1 MKKALEYLYIFSKFS
16 TSLILLISILVVVYF
31 FYISFK
37 NQEKST
43 NDQTEIFY
51 EKLNQNSEEI
61 YKVLK
66 KVEITDS
73 ALVEIK
79 KLLQKTPEEN
89 NLQQINELNI
99 KIIELNSRLESISID
114 LKEIK
119 TLNNAKQKN
128 ESLASNNKSSILEKN
143 KSQIAKLTILKFENN
158 LDFTEELSVLQNLND
173 AKKNHIFEK
182 INLINLKNYRG
193 NLFLKKTFSKE
204 SDIFLK
210 NKIDNNN
217 VITNSLMELVLVEP
231 SKKNNIKNNEINILK
246 EIIYLLEQKNYNSSY
261 EKISIINDYE
271 NYFSNTIKQ
280 LKIAMEF
287 IKLIERVS

>member
-99 KIIELNSRLESISID
+99 KIIELNSKLESISID

>member
-1 MKKALEYLYIFSKFS
+1 M
-16 TSLILLISILVVVYF
+16 
-31 FYISFK
+31 
-37 NQEKST
+37 
-43 NDQTEIFY
+43 
-51 EKLNQNSEEI
+51 
-61 YKVLK
+61 
-66 KVEITDS
+66 
-73 ALVEIK
+73 
-79 KLLQKTPEEN
+79 
-89 NLQQINELNI
+89 
-99 KIIELNSRLESISID
+99 
-114 LKEIK
+114 
-119 TLNNAKQKN
+119 
-128 ESLASNNKSSILEKN
+128 
-143 KSQIAKLTILKFENN
+143 
-158 LDFTEELSVLQNLND
+158 QNLND

>member
-16 TSLILLISILVVVYF
+16 TSLILLISILVLVYF

-99 KIIELNSRLESISID
+99 KIIELNSKLESISID

-193 NLFLKKTFSKE
+193 TLFLKKTFSKE

>member
-16 TSLILLISILVVVYF
+16 TSLILLISVLVLVYF

-99 KIIELNSRLESISID
+99 KIIELNSKLESISID

-119 TLNNAKQKN
+119 TLNTAQQKN
-128 ESLASNNKSSILEKN
+128 EFLASNNKSSILEKN

-271 NYFSNTIKQ
+271 NYFSNTINQ

>member
-16 TSLILLISILVVVYF
+16 TSLILLISILVLVYF

-99 KIIELNSRLESISID
+99 KIIELNSKLESISID

-119 TLNNAKQKN
+119 TLNTAQQKN
-128 ESLASNNKSSILEKN
+128 EFLASNNKNSILEKN

-173 AKKNHIFEK
+173 AKKIT
-182 INLINLKNYRG
+182 Y
-193 NLFLKKTFSKE
+193 LKK
-204 SDIFLK
+204 
-210 NKIDNNN
+210 
-217 VITNSLMELVLVEP
+217 
-231 SKKNNIKNNEINILK
+231 
-246 EIIYLLEQKNYNSSY
+246 
-261 EKISIINDYE
+261 
-271 NYFSNTIKQ
+271 
-280 LKIAMEF
+280 
-287 IKLIERVS
+287 LI

>member
-16 TSLILLISILVVVYF
+16 TSLILLISILVLVYF

-66 KVEITDS
+66 KVELTDS

-99 KIIELNSRLESISID
+99 KIIELNSKLESISID

-119 TLNNAKQKN
+119 TLNTAQQKN
-128 ESLASNNKSSILEKN
+128 EFLASNNKSSILEKN
-143 KSQIAKLTILKFENN
+143 KSQIAKLIILKFENN
-158 LDFTEELSVLQNLND
+158 LDFIEELSVLQNLND

-217 VITNSLMELVLVEP
+217 IITNSLMELVLVEP

-246 EIIYLLEQKNYNSSY
+246 EIIYLFEQKNYNSSY

-271 NYFSNTIKQ
+271 NYFSNTINQ

>member
-16 TSLILLISILVVVYF
+16 TSLILLISILVFVYF

-51 EKLNQNSEEI
+51 EKLNQNTEEI
-61 YKVLK
+61 SKVLK

-79 KLLQKTPEEN
+79 KLLQKTTEEN
-89 NLQQINELNI
+89 NLQQINELNL
-99 KIIELNSRLESISID
+99 KIIGLNSKLESISID

-119 TLNNAKQKN
+119 TLNTVQQKN
-128 ESLASNNKSSILEKN
+128 EFLASNNKSSILEKN

-158 LDFTEELSVLQNLND
+158 LNFSEELSVLQNLND

-182 INLINLKNYRG
+182 INLINFKNYRG

-287 IKLIERVS
+287 IKLIEGVS